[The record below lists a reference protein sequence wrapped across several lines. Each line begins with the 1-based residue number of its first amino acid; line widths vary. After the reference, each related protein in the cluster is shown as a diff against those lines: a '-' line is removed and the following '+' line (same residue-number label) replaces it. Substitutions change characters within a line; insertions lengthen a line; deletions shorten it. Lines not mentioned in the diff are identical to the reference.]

1 MCCKEVIRMKMTNKK
16 NNRVKGMEGMNMRM
30 SKENIKEITEYLAEA
45 SEHENEEYVAMI
57 LGSVSQ
63 MIMSE
68 VDYYELNNKPK
79 LFAKEVSNRIT
90 RLMKSN
96 ESQIELEFYLY
107 LLALAMNEYGYSHF
121 AM

>member
-1 MCCKEVIRMKMTNKK
+1 METTDKK
-16 NNRVKGMEGMNMRM
+16 NCRVKGMEGMNMRM

-45 SEHENEEYVAMI
+45 SEHENEDYVAII

-121 AM
+121 EM